1 MKIGVKVIT
10 SWPFPKDPRDALEAK
25 IEAWLE
31 ENPNFVPKLVAQSE
45 HEGGIT
51 HTIYYEE
58 KEPSSLEMAAADS
71 GLE

>member
-45 HEGGIT
+45 RILPT
-51 HTIYYEE
+51 
-58 KEPSSLEMAAADS
+58 
-71 GLE
+71 